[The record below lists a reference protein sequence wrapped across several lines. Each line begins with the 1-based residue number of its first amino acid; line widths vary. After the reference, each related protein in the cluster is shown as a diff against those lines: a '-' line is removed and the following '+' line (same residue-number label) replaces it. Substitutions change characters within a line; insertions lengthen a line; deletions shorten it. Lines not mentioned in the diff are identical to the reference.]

1 MFSNFRYFGLKLGIL
16 VKIFKNCPLKKLWQ
30 KDNIVKFLPYLWKPI
45 NSFWNFIMKL
55 GSLISGL
62 EEKYDSYK
70 IYQRFNKT
78 WRKQGEKEKNKE
90 KFNLLMNEYPS
101 TVPVKLLVWLKCVRG
116 FSEIDHF

>member
-1 MFSNFRYFGLKLGIL
+1 
-16 VKIFKNCPLKKLWQ
+16 
-30 KDNIVKFLPYLWKPI
+30 
-45 NSFWNFIMKL
+45 MKL

-101 TVPVKLLVWLKCVRG
+101 TVPVKLLL
-116 FSEIDHF
+116 

>member
-1 MFSNFRYFGLKLGIL
+1 
-16 VKIFKNCPLKKLWQ
+16 
-30 KDNIVKFLPYLWKPI
+30 
-45 NSFWNFIMKL
+45 MKL

-101 TVPVKLLVWLKCVRG
+101 TVPVKLLV
-116 FSEIDHF
+116 